1 MRLLI
6 YRFLAEVYSA
16 PCCYRF
22 KRQGPNVYTIP
33 NLRLLVRAPMS
44 HTRLYI
50 VTPLGSPETPMNILY
65 ATSTLHPI
73 GQPGELFPAGPHAE
87 LLFMVGVERRAG
99 ARGGDQSLHLVRVR
113 VRVRARV
120 QVLVRV
126 KVRARLDRRL
136 HTSAHGTARL
146 AMSHAI
152 TMAVAPASLSSSSS
166 LTMSTPP
173 SPESSAASITS
184 STLR

>member
-1 MRLLI
+1 
-6 YRFLAEVYSA
+6 
-16 PCCYRF
+16 
-22 KRQGPNVYTIP
+22 
-33 NLRLLVRAPMS
+33 
-44 HTRLYI
+44 
-50 VTPLGSPETPMNILY
+50 
-65 ATSTLHPI
+65 
-73 GQPGELFPAGPHAE
+73 
-87 LLFMVGVERRAG
+87 MVGVERRAG
-99 ARGGDQSLHLVRVR
+99 ARGGDQSLH
-113 VRVRARV
+113 
-120 QVLVRV
+120 LVRV